1 VQARNY
7 NHSQVLLCK
16 LEQDV
21 TQRRF
26 FIPARVFRL
35 DSARQDE
42 QPRIQGI
49 IEVRIGQYVRQG
61 VCLHAVVVA

>member
-1 VQARNY
+1 MRARNY
-7 NHSQVLLCK
+7 NQSQVLLCK

-35 DSARQDE
+35 DSARQDD
-42 QPRIQGI
+42 QPCMQGV
-49 IEVRIGQYVRQG
+49 IEVRVGQYVRHG
-61 VCLHAVVVA
+61 VCLYAVVVA